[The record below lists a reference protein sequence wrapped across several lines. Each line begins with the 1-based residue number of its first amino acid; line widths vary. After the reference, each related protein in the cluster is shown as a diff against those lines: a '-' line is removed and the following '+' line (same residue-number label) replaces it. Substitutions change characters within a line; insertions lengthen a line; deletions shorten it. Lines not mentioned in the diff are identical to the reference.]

1 MGKARIY
8 PYLHLP
14 GFPKPCELGPKLPFP
29 SQTFRAACPQ
39 APACCFPCFWRG
51 GGGGSRDLPPPP
63 RPSLAPCPPS
73 PLPDGLCGSLSGIQ
87 NTSNWALPPLF
98 QQPPCPAQ
106 RLSALISSLCPRH
119 LRSASGAA
127 SAPSPLGSRSPSPLE
142 PGSLA

>member
-29 SQTFRAACPQ
+29 SQTFRAACPR
-39 APACCFPCFWRG
+39 APACCFPSFGRG
-51 GGGGSRDLPPPP
+51 GGGGSRDLPPPQALP
-63 RPSLAPCPPS
+63 GALPSLPS
-73 PLPDGLCGSLSGIQ
+73 PRWSLWLLVRHPKYFQ
-87 NTSNWALPPLF
+87 WALPPLF